1 MRRFVLLA
9 ATVAFLFGSLA
20 PGLAAG
26 MVVSPQTLP
35 AVDADGRTLPL
46 TIDQLDPDERA
57 RFAQLAPGSED
68 ARRFLHTRAF
78 LRYCREV
85 IEGRLAP
92 LNLPSLPI
100 RDNYDRQFLSEDEA
114 TNILDVALGRKL
126 TARMQ
131 GTVGAVPRPPVV
143 VADPTDR
150 LPDVDA
156 DRMILPLTV
165 EQLDPD
171 ERASF
176 ARLSPESADTRRF
189 LYTRGFLRY
198 CRLVVDGQLAPLDL
212 PRLPI
217 RDNWDR
223 QWLSEDEV
231 TNVLEVALGM
241 SLFAKMQPAT

>member
-68 ARRFLHTRAF
+68 ARRFLYTRA
-78 LRYCREV
+78 
-85 IEGRLAP
+85 
-92 LNLPSLPI
+92 
-100 RDNYDRQFLSEDEA
+100 
-114 TNILDVALGRKL
+114 
-126 TARMQ
+126 
-131 GTVGAVPRPPVV
+131 
-143 VADPTDR
+143 
-150 LPDVDA
+150 
-156 DRMILPLTV
+156 
-165 EQLDPD
+165 
-171 ERASF
+171 
-176 ARLSPESADTRRF
+176 
-189 LYTRGFLRY
+189 FLRY

-231 TNVLEVALGM
+231 TNVLDVALGM